1 MGCYWYLEGTVKPQ
15 DGHFGDAAKILTEYG
30 CDLSGDSKAGT
41 LNLSFSGE
49 RGYSFAH
56 DLAEELAP
64 LLLKGKIDA
73 HVDDT
78 DSYYRYSFR
87 NGIYRFCVGE
97 SLIWF
102 RGYEDEFVE
111 ALPDKIIYAVL
122 EKVSERCD
130 CNHDC
135 DALYEAY
142 QKGREDALKG
152 GSRND
157 R

>member
-1 MGCYWYLEGTVKPQ
+1 MGCWWALEGTVKPKN
-15 DGHFGDAAKILTEYG
+15 GKLGDVAKILTEYG
-30 CDLSGDSKAGT
+30 CELSGDSKAGT

-49 RGYSFAH
+49 RGYCFTH
-56 DLAEELAP
+56 DIAEALAP
-64 LLLKGKIDA
+64 LLLDGKIDA
-73 HVDDT
+73 RGDDT

-111 ALPDKIIYAVL
+111 ALPDEIILAVL
-122 EKVSERCD
+122 TKFAEKCD

-135 DALYEAY
+135 DALYAAY
-142 QKGREDALKG
+142 RKGREDALKG
-152 GSRND
+152 GNRND
-157 R
+157 